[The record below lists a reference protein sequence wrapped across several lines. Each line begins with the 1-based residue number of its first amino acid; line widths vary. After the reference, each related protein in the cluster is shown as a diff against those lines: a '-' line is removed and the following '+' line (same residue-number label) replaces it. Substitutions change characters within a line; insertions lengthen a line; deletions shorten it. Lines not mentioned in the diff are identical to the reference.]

1 MGGIKVFCKVPIEI
15 GIYLWSLTQ
24 FTSHQRKHMGVKSHY
39 DAISKAY
46 LPLGDS
52 VTTFA
57 HREFCLWAITL
68 MQK

>member
-1 MGGIKVFCKVPIEI
+1 M
-15 GIYLWSLTQ
+15 YLWSLTQ

-57 HREFCLWAITL
+57 HREIRLWAITV

>member
-1 MGGIKVFCKVPIEI
+1 
-15 GIYLWSLTQ
+15 
-24 FTSHQRKHMGVKSHY
+24 MGVKSHY

-57 HREFCLWAITL
+57 HREFLVMGHYFDAKIAATHFILHLFVCANAHEL
-68 MQK
+68 